1 VVVEVGLAALV
12 EVAAGDAAVMVAAA
26 ATRAVMKKDF
36 IFAEWKRFMR
46 NVLDKAVIDAE
57 M

>member
-1 VVVEVGLAALV
+1 MAALV
-12 EVAAGDAAVMVAAA
+12 EVAAGDAAVRVAAA

-36 IFAEWKRFMR
+36 IFAGWKRYVC
-46 NVLDKAVIDAE
+46 NGLDKAVIGAE

>member
-1 VVVEVGLAALV
+1 MVVEVGLAALV
-12 EVAAGDAAVMVAAA
+12 EVTAGDAAVRVAAA

-36 IFAEWKRFMR
+36 IFAGWKRYVC
-46 NVLDKAVIDAE
+46 NGLDKAVIGAE